1 MNITYVI
8 VLVIVF
14 FCIFCYIIYNQKKKN
29 KQLAEELQ
37 KKNTNN
43 IEQLKQFYRKE
54 TEQEQEKLKLK
65 EENLNQKWAAAF
77 QKHQMQLSTLNNEIK
92 KYESILEEKELQY
105 DEINQDL
112 DLYRQGKIKE
122 IDGTAAEYE
131 KHQQTII
138 SNALKDYR
146 AYWTD
151 KFNEDLAKMA
161 ETRNLKLE
169 ELAQLNSEL
178 EEERRKRQAIN
189 EEILRQR
196 ALDEQQDFYKIQ
208 ISEEDKRDIDILK
221 DIVPRLR
228 RPDAVS
234 KIIWTNYYQK
244 PLAELRNRVA
254 IEGPGVYKITR
265 IKTGE
270 IYIGQA
276 VNVSTRWTEHCKTAL
291 GIGSLASSQLH
302 RVMKEDGCE
311 NFTFELL
318 EEVPKEKLRERE
330 SYYIDFYDSKKY
342 GLNTISGDKK

>member
-1 MNITYVI
+1 MDLATL
-8 VLVIVF
+8 LVVAILILLISLIVF
-14 FCIFCYIIYNQKKKN
+14 ININNKLN
-29 KQLAEELQ
+29 KQISHLNSEIKSKDNL
-37 KKNTNN
+37 N
-43 IEQLKQFYRKE
+43 IEQIHSYYGKE
-54 TEQEQEKLKLK
+54 
-65 EENLNQKWAAAF
+65 WD
-77 QKHQMQLSTLNNEIK
+77 
-92 KYESILEEKELQY
+92 KELQNFETKTNNLNKEFNNKFVLLNEKLENISDLLKEKEKRY
-105 DEINQDL
+105 DEVNQDL
-112 DLYRQGKIKE
+112 TLYKEGKIKE

-138 SNALKDYR
+138 SNALEDYR

-151 KFNEDLAKMA
+151 KFNEELAKMA

-169 ELAQLNSEL
+169 ELTQLDSEL
-178 EEERRKRQAIN
+178 EEERSKRQAIN

-196 ALDEQQDFYKIQ
+196 ALDEQQDFYRIQ

-342 GLNTISGDKK
+342 GLNTISGDKNK

>member
-1 MNITYVI
+1 MDLATL
-8 VLVIVF
+8 LVVAILILLISLIVF
-14 FCIFCYIIYNQKKKN
+14 ININNKLN
-29 KQLAEELQ
+29 KQISHLNSEIKSKDNL
-37 KKNTNN
+37 N
-43 IEQLKQFYRKE
+43 IEQIHSYYGKE
-54 TEQEQEKLKLK
+54 
-65 EENLNQKWAAAF
+65 WD
-77 QKHQMQLSTLNNEIK
+77 
-92 KYESILEEKELQY
+92 KELQNFETKTNNLNKEFNNKFVLLNEKLENTSDLLKEKEKRY
-105 DEINQDL
+105 NEVNQDL
-112 DLYRQGKIKE
+112 TLYKEGKIKE
-122 IDGTAAEYE
+122 IDGIAAEYE

-138 SNALKDYR
+138 SNALEDYR

-151 KFNEDLAKMA
+151 KFNEELAKMA

-169 ELAQLNSEL
+169 ELTQLDSEL
-178 EEERRKRQAIN
+178 EEERSKRQAIN

-196 ALDEQQDFYKIQ
+196 ALDEQQDFYRIQ

-342 GLNTISGDKK
+342 GLNTISGDKNK

>member
-1 MNITYVI
+1 MDLATL
-8 VLVIVF
+8 LVVAILILLISLIVF
-14 FCIFCYIIYNQKKKN
+14 ININNKLN
-29 KQLAEELQ
+29 KQISHLNSEIKSKDNL
-37 KKNTNN
+37 N
-43 IEQLKQFYRKE
+43 IEQIHSYYGKE
-54 TEQEQEKLKLK
+54 
-65 EENLNQKWAAAF
+65 WD
-77 QKHQMQLSTLNNEIK
+77 
-92 KYESILEEKELQY
+92 KELQNFETKTNNLNKEFNNKFVLLNEKLENISDLLKEKEKRY
-105 DEINQDL
+105 DEVNQDL
-112 DLYRQGKIKE
+112 TLYKEGKIKE

-131 KHQQTII
+131 KHKYLEIKQ
-138 SNALKDYR
+138 A
-146 AYWTD
+146 
-151 KFNEDLAKMA
+151 
-161 ETRNLKLE
+161 LE
-169 ELAQLNSEL
+169 ESKLTISSDLNNYIDSCTIQKAQLQSELDTIKKEL
-178 EEERRKRQAIN
+178 EEERSKRQAIN

-196 ALDEQQDFYKIQ
+196 ALDEQQDFYRIQ

-342 GLNTISGDKK
+342 GLNTISGDKNK